1 MAANEK
7 SIVDHILNAVKEK
20 STPPEKAVEKKIIGL
35 VEKVKIIGSKRS
47 IETEALIDSGATRTS
62 VDLRIAA
69 RAGLGPVVSVA
80 KVKSKTDPQGYTR
93 RAVVKGEIE
102 LRGIR
107 RKGRFTLSDRSSMAY
122 PVLVGRD
129 VIHSNFVLDISK
141 SHESHRL
148 SDKKKP

>member
-1 MAANEK
+1 MPEK
-7 SIVDHILNAVKEK
+7 GKSVVDHIIRAVSDGGREEH
-20 STPPEKAVEKKIIGL
+20 TEKKIIGL
-35 VEKVKIIGSKRS
+35 VEKVKVIGSRRS
-47 IETEALIDSGATRTS
+47 METEALIDSGATRTS
-62 VDLRIAA
+62 VDLRVAA
-69 RAGLGPVVSVA
+69 RCGLGPVVSVA
-80 KVKSKTDPQGYTR
+80 RVKSKTDPAGYTR

-141 SHESHRL
+141 SHDSHKL
-148 SDKKKP
+148 KDKKK